1 MNYHLPLRQVYYGIG
16 YLQYVDCLTLK
27 YFVLH
32 FCPQKILARI
42 FTGFLTF
49 FGAVFEGKCQ
59 TQDKLQSYYDVD
71 FKNLGYELCD
81 DTGAEEVSQS
91 IKAITGIIS

>member
-1 MNYHLPLRQVYYGIG
+1 MKYHLPLRQVYYGIG

-32 FCPQKILARI
+32 FCHQKIHARI

-59 TQDKLQSYYDVD
+59 TQVSMKMDGDPLEKIIRNTGLSFAEIEKL
-71 FKNLGYELCD
+71 
-81 DTGAEEVSQS
+81 
-91 IKAITGIIS
+91 